1 MINGR
6 KRAGVARFLS
16 YGVGMVFG
24 VGEGLLDHAEFFA
37 NFDEGGDGAVE
48 LLAVVAG

>member
-6 KRAGVARFLS
+6 KRAGVARFL
-16 YGVGMVFG
+16 MVLGWFFG

-37 NFDEGGDGAVE
+37 DFDEGGDGAVE